1 MAEERTYTTAEVAR
15 AATELREAAGTQESR
30 DPFGSE
36 EERVSG
42 DDAIRMLSEEI
53 RLLRERGFS
62 DIQIA
67 DLLQGFDIDVTAK
80 DIAQTAGEPEL
91 S

>member
-1 MAEERTYTTAEVAR
+1 MAENRTYTVAEIVR
-15 AATELREAAGTQESR
+15 VATELRQAAGTEEQREPSA
-30 DPFGSE
+30 ST
-36 EERVSG
+36 EERVDG
-42 DDAIRMLSEEI
+42 EQAIRMLLEEI

-67 DLLQGFDIDVTAK
+67 DLLQGFDINVTAK
-80 DIAQTAGEPEL
+80 EIAQTAGAMKF

>member
-1 MAEERTYTTAEVAR
+1 MAEDRTYTTAEVAR
-15 AATELREAAGTQESR
+15 AATELRDAAGTQESR

-62 DIQIA
+62 DDRIA

-91 S
+91 T

>member
-1 MAEERTYTTAEVAR
+1 
-15 AATELREAAGTQESR
+15 
-30 DPFGSE
+30 
-36 EERVSG
+36 
-42 DDAIRMLSEEI
+42 MLAEEI

-62 DIQIA
+62 DDRIA

-91 S
+91 T